1 LKIHL
6 ATVPCASDQ
15 PSLDQ
20 SASRHRDRNA
30 PVVRERE
37 AIEEVNDLLNG
48 YVAAFDPG
56 NQEFTKL
63 RGDQYTP
70 IGEQLG
76 HEIAKQVIIRLINVH
91 VRRGGEP

>member
-1 LKIHL
+1 M
-6 ATVPCASDQ
+6 
-15 PSLDQ
+15 
-20 SASRHRDRNA
+20 
-30 PVVRERE
+30 RERE

-63 RGDQYTP
+63 WGDQYTA
-70 IGEQLG
+70 ISEQLG
-76 HEIAKQVIIRLINVH
+76 HKIAKQVIIRLVDVH